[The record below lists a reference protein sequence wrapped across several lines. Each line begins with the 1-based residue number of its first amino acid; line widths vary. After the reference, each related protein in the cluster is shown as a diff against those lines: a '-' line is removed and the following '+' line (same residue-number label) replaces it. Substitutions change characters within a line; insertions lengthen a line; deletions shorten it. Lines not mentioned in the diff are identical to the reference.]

1 MNPFTALIDW
11 LDENA
16 DYAPI
21 GAFIG
26 LGIALVL
33 AFTLGAWPI
42 SHHANGVSPW
52 LFRVSMV
59 VFYY

>member
-1 MNPFTALIDW
+1 MNPFTYAIDW
-11 LDENA
+11 LEDNA

-33 AFTLGAWPI
+33 AFTLGA
-42 SHHANGVSPW
+42 
-52 LFRVSMV
+52 
-59 VFYY
+59 